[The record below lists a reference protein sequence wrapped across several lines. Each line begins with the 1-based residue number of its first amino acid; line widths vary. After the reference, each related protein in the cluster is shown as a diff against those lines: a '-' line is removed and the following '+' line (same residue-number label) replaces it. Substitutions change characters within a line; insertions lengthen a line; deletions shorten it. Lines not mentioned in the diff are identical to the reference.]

1 MELNAYQNEAMRTA
15 IYPTANAIEYTA
27 LGLVSEAGE
36 VAGKVKKMIRDNGGV
51 LDEDTRHALVDEYA
65 DVLWYVSEGLRA
77 LDTTLEVAAQR
88 NLNKLADRQ
97 KRGKLSGSGDVR

>member
-1 MELNAYQNEAMRTA
+1 MQLNDYQNEAMRTA
-15 IYPTANAIEYTA
+15 IYPTAQAIEYTA

-36 VAGKVKKMIRDNGGV
+36 VAGKVKKMIRDNGGI
-51 LDEDTRHALVDEYA
+51 LDADTRYALVDEYA

-97 KRGKLSGSGDVR
+97 RRGKLHGNGDVR